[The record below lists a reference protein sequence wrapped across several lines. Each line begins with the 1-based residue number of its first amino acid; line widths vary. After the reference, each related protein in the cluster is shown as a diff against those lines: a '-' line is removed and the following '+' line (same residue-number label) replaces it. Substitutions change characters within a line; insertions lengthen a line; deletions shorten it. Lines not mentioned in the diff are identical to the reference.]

1 MMTEIKDVR
10 IYIFNN
16 NDGKSA
22 EERLRESVTDYSKAY
37 VGILGG
43 NVTDLKEKLQIA
55 RTDRGKPYFP
65 RLPEIHFS
73 ISHSGAY
80 WGCAVATE
88 PIGMDLQEH
97 TRLKDETVEE
107 ASIRFL
113 KLAKRFLHP
122 KEAEFV
128 KHDAYNHF
136 FTVWTAKE
144 SYVKYTGRGIDDEFS
159 ERCVI
164 PEKTELWTQFL
175 VKNDV
180 VIWNSQTEWFSS
192 EKYQENYTL
201 CICTQNKHR
210 ALVLKC
216 Y

>member
-10 IYIFNN
+10 VYIFEN

-22 EERLRESVTDYSKAY
+22 EERLCEIVIDYCKTYDISLDGEETE
-37 VGILGG
+37 V
-43 NVTDLKEKLQIA
+43 KEKFRISK
-55 RTDRGKPYFP
+55 TDRGKPYFTY
-65 RLPEIHFS
+65 LPQIHFS

-80 WGCAVATE
+80 WGCAVAME
-88 PIGMDLQEH
+88 PVGMDLQEH
-97 TRLKDETVEE
+97 VLLKGETVEE

-128 KHDAYNHF
+128 EQDAYERF

-144 SYVKYTGRGIDDEFS
+144 SYVKYTGQGIDNEFS

-164 PEKTELWTQFL
+164 PEEKTLWPQFFNQ
-175 VKNDV
+175 KDV
-180 VIWNSQTEWFSS
+180 AWKSQREWFSNT
-192 EKYQENYTL
+192 KYQENYTL
-201 CICTQNKHR
+201 CVCTQDKHR
-210 ALVLKC
+210 VFVLRC